1 MTVLGGTVII
11 GQGHC
16 LGNRTDHA
24 RSIGF
29 VTESSGRS
37 LRLFPSPGLSVL
49 QAFMASRWLHTAQ
62 PGPAERSDGFLAQG
76 NGVPVASAEGG
87 HGAEGDVTIGFR
99 S

>member
-1 MTVLGGTVII
+1 MTE
-11 GQGHC
+11 C
-16 LGNRTDHA
+16 
-24 RSIGF
+24 
-29 VTESSGRS
+29 SGRS
-37 LRLFPSPGLSVL
+37 LRLFSSPGLSVL

-99 S
+99 VGFDVDWTPKAGRHTVPVGMWS